1 MTDAVPPPLPG
12 AAVRVTQ
19 RAAENDHPVQAHYTV
34 DPRKVAVLR
43 RNYDDGLYFRNM
55 NSVENRRAIELEF
68 MNPSRQHILSIRRA
82 VGLDS

>member
-1 MTDAVPPPLPG
+1 MPVIATAQQP
-12 AAVRVTQ
+12 
-19 RAAENDHPVQAHYTV
+19 EHPVQAHYTV

-82 VGLDS
+82 VGIDA